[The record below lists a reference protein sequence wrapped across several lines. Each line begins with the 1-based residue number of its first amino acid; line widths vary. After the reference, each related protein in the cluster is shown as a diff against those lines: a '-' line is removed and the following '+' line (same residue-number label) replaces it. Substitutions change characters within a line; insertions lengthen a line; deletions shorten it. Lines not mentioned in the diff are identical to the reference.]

1 MKSRWISSRYHRRI
15 RWSFFFRVALTT
27 NILHLPPP
35 SPFSYFPPLSL
46 LLTLS
51 SHSPHKWAFSL
62 DVRGEGTPYV
72 CVGGCLFHSFQTLIV
87 VILCTFVYQHALD
100 CGRGTG
106 IFLIVLSS
114 VIIIIRGDRVC
125 IWGSVYLDS
134 FGEEDRDLRWV
145 NVAVLNLFVPV
156 LLLSTSQTDICRNC
170 LCFFLFSQTR
180 KAPFSEPR
188 TFQ

>member
-1 MKSRWISSRYHRRI
+1 MI
-15 RWSFFFRVALTT
+15 FFFRVALTT
-27 NILHLPPP
+27 DILHLPA
-35 SPFSYFPPLSL
+35 PFSYFPALCL
-46 LLTLS
+46 LLTFS
-51 SHSPHKWAFSL
+51 SHSPHKRACSL
-62 DVRGEGTPYV
+62 DVCVEGTRDQSV
-72 CVGGCLFHSFQTLIV
+72 RTSAWEASCSHSFQTLIF
-87 VILCTFVYQHALD
+87 VILCNFVYQHALD

-145 NVAVLNLFVPV
+145 NVAVLNLFVSV
-156 LLLSTSQTDICRNC
+156 LLLTSQSDICRNC
-170 LCFFLFSQTR
+170 RCFFVLFSQTR

>member
-1 MKSRWISSRYHRRI
+1 MLKLWCQI
-15 RWSFFFRVALTT
+15 WF
-27 NILHLPPP
+27 
-35 SPFSYFPPLSL
+35 
-46 LLTLS
+46 
-51 SHSPHKWAFSL
+51 PHKRASSL
-62 DVRGEGTPYV
+62 DVCGEGTRDQILRTSAWEAV
-72 CVGGCLFHSFQTLIV
+72 CSHSFQTLIV

-145 NVAVLNLFVPV
+145 NVAVWNLFVSV
-156 LLLSTSQTDICRNC
+156 LLLLTSQNDICRNC
-170 LCFFLFSQTR
+170 RFLLFSQTR
-180 KAPFSEPR
+180 KAPFSKPR

>member
-1 MKSRWISSRYHRRI
+1 MI
-15 RWSFFFRVALTT
+15 FFFRVALTT
-27 NILHLPPP
+27 NSLHLPPP
-35 SPFSYFPPLSL
+35 PPFPTFLLSL
-46 LLTLS
+46 S
-51 SHSPHKWAFSL
+51 FSPSL
-62 DVRGEGTPYV
+62 RIVRIRGPFPYTF
-72 CVGGCLFHSFQTLIV
+72 VGKERVTSAWEAISFHPFQTLIV

-145 NVAVLNLFVPV
+145 NVAVLNLFVSV
-156 LLLSTSQTDICRNC
+156 LLLSTSQSDICRNC
-170 LCFFLFSQTR
+170 LCFLLLLFSQTR